1 MKKEKQQATGKVK
14 KPFYKKWW
22 FYAIIVVVILG
33 ALGSCG
39 NSKKEEEPK
48 ESSVV
53 ESTESKKAE
62 TTAETAKAVESTVAE
77 TEALGEFEVTVNAV
91 GHKEGNGIVF
101 DIDTNL
107 PDETVLMLTLS
118 KGDYNTDDYFTAQTK
133 VTIEGGKATSDP
145 FSNKGEALTGEYDL
159 SVSMSLPSLQTDAVR
174 AVIGEKGENMTGP
187 LVETSSIGDSK
198 TVGALFSVNA
208 DGDILVEATED
219 YTHTI
224 FREEEEEEEE
234 TEAPSDQG
242 SDTAENKE
250 FIEKYDNEI
259 VVAAKMAL
267 DNFITGYDMSLAP
280 QRWTLAKFDDQDA
293 VIGMTDI
300 TYNNQKGQYIY
311 VGTLNFD
318 DSGKVVSAKPHYL
331 EVNGTVLGDDGYC
344 DDVFE
349 TLKQLTGN

>member
-33 ALGSCG
+33 ALGSGG
-39 NSKKEEEPK
+39 NTKKEEEPK

-53 ESTESKKAE
+53 ESTENKESE
-62 TTAETAKAVESTVAE
+62 TTAETEEAVESTVAE
-77 TEALGEFEVTVNAV
+77 TEAISEFEVTVNAV

-318 DSGKVVSAKPHYL
+318 SGKVVSAKPHYL

>member
-53 ESTESKKAE
+53 ESTENKESE
-62 TTAETAKAVESTVAE
+62 TTAETEEAVESTVAE
-77 TEALGEFEVTVNAV
+77 TEAISEFEVTVNAV

-234 TEAPSDQG
+234 TEASSDQG

>member
-53 ESTESKKAE
+53 ESTENKESE
-62 TTAETAKAVESTVAE
+62 TTAETEEAVESTVAE
-77 TEALGEFEVTVNAV
+77 TEAISEFEVTVNAV

-145 FSNKGEALTGEYDL
+145 FSNKGEALTGEYDR

-208 DGDILVEATED
+208 DGDIFVEATED

>member
-53 ESTESKKAE
+53 ESTENKESE
-62 TTAETAKAVESTVAE
+62 TTAETEEAVESTVAE
-77 TEALGEFEVTVNAV
+77 TEAISEFEVTVNAV

-133 VTIEGGKATSDP
+133 ATIEGGKATSDP

>member
-53 ESTESKKAE
+53 ESTENKESE
-62 TTAETAKAVESTVAE
+62 TTAETEEAVESTVAE
-77 TEALGEFEVTVNAV
+77 TEAISEFEVTVNAV

>member
-33 ALGSCG
+33 ALGSGG

-53 ESTESKKAE
+53 ESTENKESE
-62 TTAETAKAVESTVAE
+62 TTAETEEAVESTVAE
-77 TEALGEFEVTVNAV
+77 TEAISEFEVTVNAV

-174 AVIGEKGENMTGP
+174 AVIGENGENMTGP

-224 FREEEEEEEE
+224 FREEEEEE

>member
-53 ESTESKKAE
+53 ESTENKESE
-62 TTAETAKAVESTVAE
+62 TTAETEEAVESTVAE
-77 TEALGEFEVTVNAV
+77 TEAISEFEVTVNAV

-224 FREEEEEEEE
+224 FREEEEEE